1 MVARLVVLGVVG
13 ACMAPSAS
21 LAQTASAAQYGGP
34 AAETTPPVQST
45 SPSSNPPAT
54 PINSVAGE
62 QVTVP
67 RTPAVTPAPR
77 RHHAAPAATPVVADP
92 VVPQST
98 LPFTGLELALIAAS
112 ALGLIGVGLALRRA
126 AGRAPS
132 GA

>member
-67 RTPAVTPAPR
+67 RTPAGTTPR